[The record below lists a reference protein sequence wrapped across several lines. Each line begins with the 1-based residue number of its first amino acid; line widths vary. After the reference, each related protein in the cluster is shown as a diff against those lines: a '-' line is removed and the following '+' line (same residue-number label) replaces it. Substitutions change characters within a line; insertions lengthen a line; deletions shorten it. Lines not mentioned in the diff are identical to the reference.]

1 MHGLACVVLGEAGVI
16 ELAPNHKTGL
26 PVANPILLAG
36 GVIGCGDAIAPGL
49 RTEPLGAAVV
59 GPVLRRPLGGPV
71 PPRVAEMSG
80 GMVLDVGL
88 QNRGLRAVLRR
99 CAPSWTRL
107 GCPVIVQIADRDVD
121 DLRAVARGLE
131 QARGAAGV
139 ELLVFPEAD
148 ADEVALLTARLALD
162 CDLPVWVKLP
172 LARAAD
178 LAAPAVEA
186 GADALVIAQPPRG
199 ALMRSAAETQAGAP
213 LPGGIVRGGV
223 YGPLAFPL
231 MLSALLDVAALQLP
245 AVLIACGG
253 IHGWEQA
260 RQALRAGAAAVQVD
274 SAAWIEPGLPQQLV
288 AAWRAE
294 EEAGLLRAAT

>member
-1 MHGLACVVLGEAGVI
+1 MI
-16 ELAPNHKTGL
+16 ELAPNHKIGL
-26 PVANPILLAG
+26 PVANPILIAG
-36 GVIGCGDAIAPGL
+36 GVIGCGDAVTPGL
-49 RTEPLGAAVV
+49 RTQALGASVV
-59 GPVLRRPLGGPV
+59 GPVLRRPRGGPV
-71 PPRVAEMSG
+71 PPRVTEMSG
-80 GMVLDVGL
+80 GIVLDVGL
-88 QNRGLRAVLRR
+88 QNRGLRTVLRR
-99 CAPSWTRL
+99 CAPGWARL
-107 GCPVIVQIADRDVD
+107 GCPVIVQVADREVD

-131 QARGAAGV
+131 QAQHAAGV
-139 ELLVFPEAD
+139 ELLVHPDAD
-148 ADEVALLTARLALD
+148 VDEVANLTARLALE
-162 CDLPVWVKLP
+162 CELPVWVKLP
-172 LARAAD
+172 LARAAA

-231 MLSALLDVAALQLP
+231 MLNALLEIAALHLP
-245 AVLIACGG
+245 VVLIACGG

-260 RQALRAGAAAVQVD
+260 RQALRAGATAVQVD